1 MPLSGLERKM
11 RRFKGQNADYDSFSF
26 TATMRPETAE
36 TAEASE
42 KNSPQAV
49 LGEIG
54 VVLAIALGMAA
65 LIDFALMYLQV
76 RPFI

>member
-1 MPLSGLERKM
+1 M
-11 RRFKGQNADYDSFSF
+11 RRFKGRNADYDSFSF

-36 TAEASE
+36 VDE
-42 KNSPQAV
+42 KNSSGAV

-54 VVLAIALGMAA
+54 VVLAVALGMAA

>member
-1 MPLSGLERKM
+1 M
-11 RRFKGQNADYDSFSF
+11 RRFKRQNAGYDSFSF

-36 TAEASE
+36 VSE

-54 VVLAIALGMAA
+54 VVLAVALGMAA